1 MRRARGTRNFLKTT
15 MVGGLV
21 VLLPLAIFYL
31 LVTFMFYTIS
41 GIAKP
46 LLGLSDAYTAFKYP
60 FLVDVFAFIFL
71 VALCFLVGLF
81 VSTRLGQ
88 LWVNR
93 IERKVL
99 FMLPYYGTLREAVH
113 QLLGNSNMNLFKVVL
128 VDLYDTGTLAT
139 AFLTDES
146 DGDYVTVFVPTGPNP
161 TSGYIYHVKR
171 NQIRYVDTKGEEAIR
186 SIISIGTGSASI
198 LNKHFYSEKIGD
210 MNTETLNNTPEQ
222 VVDNSPHKQ
231 TPTFEEP
238 VNN

>member
-1 MRRARGTRNFLKTT
+1 MSKTRGTGKFLKTT

-21 VLLPLAIFYL
+21 VLLPLTLFYL
-31 LVTFMFYTIS
+31 LVSFLFYTIS

-46 LLGLSDAYTAFKYP
+46 ILGLSDVYEAFKYP
-60 FLVDVFAFIFL
+60 VLVDVFAFIFL
-71 VALCFLVGLF
+71 LALCFLVGLF

-113 QLLGNSNMNLFKVVL
+113 QLLGNSNINLFKVVL
-128 VDLYDTGTLAT
+128 VDLYGTDTLAT

-146 DGDYVTVFVPTGPNP
+146 AGEYVTVFIPTGPNP

-171 NQIRYVDTKGEEAIR
+171 NQIRYVDTTGEEAIR
-186 SIISIGTGSASI
+186 SIISVGSGSGVM
-198 LNKHFYSEKIGD
+198 LNKHF
-210 MNTETLNNTPEQ
+210 NTRTKGSADGEGSANSLSVTPASTLEDSVKN
-222 VVDNSPHKQ
+222 
-231 TPTFEEP
+231 
-238 VNN
+238 